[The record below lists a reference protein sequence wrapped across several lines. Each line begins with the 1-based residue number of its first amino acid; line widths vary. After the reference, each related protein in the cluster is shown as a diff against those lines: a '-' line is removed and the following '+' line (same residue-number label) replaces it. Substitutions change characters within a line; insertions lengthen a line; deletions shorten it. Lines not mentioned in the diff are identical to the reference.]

1 MEGVG
6 GEREGVKKRK
16 RAKERYGEKEKEKK
30 ETEREG
36 KGGNG
41 GKEINLAKRELTE
54 QHETV
59 YLSLFSYSIHWC
71 IVAKSTKQTSKMNGM
86 PGQKWQWQYA
96 MQCIGFLLPFQIKTM
111 LYMSVF
117 ERWPKIKARVVW
129 HTLIC
134 IKCNKKQ
141 NTTFPYAYGFWI

>member
-16 RAKERYGEKEKEKK
+16 RAKGSDMERRKKKKK

-71 IVAKSTKQTSKMNGM
+71 IVAKSTKQTSKMNEM
-86 PGQKWQWQYA
+86 PGQKWQ
-96 MQCIGFLLPFQIKTM
+96 
-111 LYMSVF
+111 
-117 ERWPKIKARVVW
+117 
-129 HTLIC
+129 
-134 IKCNKKQ
+134 
-141 NTTFPYAYGFWI
+141 